1 MSELF
6 LYYEGTLDAF
16 LKDAIQEKEKLMK
29 IVLGNELSV
38 VHEDSFIIGD
48 NYLHVVD
55 NYAIRH
61 IINKHSNEKELLRG
75 QETVQLNDL
84 LRIPDILRTYNT
96 VKLEQRNNKTMVI
109 YEKVY
114 DDHICHLVEEVREG
128 RKELAVVTFYKTKKG
143 KLTGADS

>member
-1 MSELF
+1 
-6 LYYEGTLDAF
+6 
-16 LKDAIQEKEKLMK
+16 MK

-109 YEKVY
+109 YEKAY

-128 RKELAVVTFYKTKKG
+128 RKEQAVVTFYKTKKG

>member
-1 MSELF
+1 
-6 LYYEGTLDAF
+6 
-16 LKDAIQEKEKLMK
+16 MK

-128 RKELAVVTFYKTKKG
+128 RKEQAVVTFYKTKKG

>member
-1 MSELF
+1 M
-6 LYYEGTLDAF
+6 
-16 LKDAIQEKEKLMK
+16 
-29 IVLGNELSV
+29 
-38 VHEDSFIIGD
+38 
-48 NYLHVVD
+48 D

-128 RKELAVVTFYKTKKG
+128 RKEQAVVTFYKTKKG

>member
-38 VHEDSFIIGD
+38 VHEDSFIIDD

>member
-6 LYYEGTLDAF
+6 LYYEGALDAF

>member
-6 LYYEGTLDAF
+6 LYYEGALDAF

-109 YEKVY
+109 YEKAY